1 MSLIEKLSWR
11 YATKKFDANKKIPA
25 ATLEQLLATVRLAPS
40 SLGLQHYKVVV
51 VENPEVREKLKA
63 AAYGQ
68 SQITDASQLIVFAAE
83 TNLDE
88 AYVNKY
94 VDEIVKVRQISHE
107 SLEGYKGMMLGA
119 VNGRTDEQKLAWAHK
134 QAYIALGVLVS
145 AAADLA
151 IDICPMEGFSAP
163 QFDEILG
170 LTEKGLT
177 ASVIATIGYR
187 SADDVT
193 ATFAKVRK
201 PTEELFI
208 HV

>member
-11 YATKKFDANKKIPA
+11 YATKKFDANKKIA
-25 ATLEQLLATVRLAPS
+25 ADTLEQLLATVRLAPS
-40 SLGLQHYKVVV
+40 SLGLHHYKVIV

-107 SLEGYKGMMLGA
+107 SLEGYKGMMLGS
-119 VNGRTDEQKLAWAHK
+119 VNGQTTEQKTVWAHK
-134 QAYIALGVLVS
+134 QAYIGLGVLVS
-145 AAADLA
+145 AAADLD